1 MPRLRIAVL
10 VSTFLALPG
19 PAAADPLSRTDRVRL
34 LYSNQFQFGTGGD
47 PVVTVGVMQGQ
58 ERVKVTSEGVMR
70 LLPDGD
76 GGSEITL
83 PAGTELDLVLDEGD
97 GGQVEYW
104 TVVEHLEAATELGTE
119 AALRRWRDRGFAR
132 ARVFETGT
140 VFGVVG
146 RVLDTRDLLVGVQA
160 FERSADAQRLGEELR
175 ARFQLGMTGVQ
186 AAFARYP
193 TGVIR
198 ATWSR
203 GGSRSDV
210 VVRARDVAWISSDG
224 RNPLLVRDVEHGV
237 GYAWHGRQ
245 DRAFAGRLYVIVDRT
260 GKLTLANAVPLDR
273 MLAGIVPSEI
283 FGGAPDAALRA
294 QAVTA
299 RGELIS
305 KIGHRHHL
313 DPFLVCAEQHCQ
325 VYSGLS
331 RETARTT
338 AAVMATRGQML
349 FRRGTS
355 TMVESVYSAA
365 CGGFTEDNDLVWP
378 ARAVPELRGHI
389 DGDVAGHPEMRR
401 FAGGLRDEETLRAW
415 LETEPPVACA
425 RGRFARAD
433 QLRWTKTLPAAEVD
447 RMVAARYPN
456 VGRVLGL
463 EADGRGVSG
472 RLRALVIR
480 GDRGTARVERELP
493 IRKLFDNLRSASF
506 LVEVARDASSR
517 PTSFTFRGAG
527 WGHGVGMCQTGAM
540 GMAERGASHEEILR
554 HYFAGSELGRVY

>member
-1 MPRLRIAVL
+1 MRLPCAL
-10 VSTFLALPG
+10 LLLLAAAG
-19 PAAADPLSRTDRVRL
+19 PASADPLSRTDRSRL

-47 PVVTVGVMQGQ
+47 PVVTIGVMQGQ
-58 ERVKVTSEGVMR
+58 ERVSITSEGSLRV
-70 LLPDGD
+70 LPDGD
-76 GGSEITL
+76 GGSELTL
-83 PAGTELDLVLDEGD
+83 PAGTQVELALEEGD

-104 TVVEHLEAATELGTE
+104 TVVEHLEAASESGTE
-119 AALRRWRDRGFAR
+119 AALRRWRDRGFSR
-132 ARVFETGT
+132 ARIFETGT
-140 VFGVVG
+140 VFGVTG

-160 FERSADAQRLGEELR
+160 FERSADAQRLGDELR
-175 ARFQLGMTGVQ
+175 TRFTLPMVGVQ

-193 TGVIR
+193 TGLIR
-198 ATWSR
+198 LTWSR
-203 GGSRSDV
+203 GGVTSDV
-210 VVRARDVAWISSDG
+210 VVRAHDVAWISGDG
-224 RNPLLVRDVEHGV
+224 RHPLLVRDVEHGV
-237 GYAWHGRQ
+237 GYAWHGHQ

-260 GKLTLANAVPLDR
+260 GKLTLANALPLDR

-283 FGGAPDAALRA
+283 FGDAPDAALRA

-331 RETARTT
+331 REGARTT
-338 AAVMATRGQML
+338 AAVMATRGQVL

-378 ARAVPELRGHI
+378 SAAAPELRGHI
-389 DGDVAGHPEMRR
+389 DLDVAEATPQMRR

-415 LETEPPVACA
+415 VGTEPPTFCA
-425 RGRFARAD
+425 RGRYARAN
-433 QLRWTKTLPAAEVD
+433 QLRWTTTLSAADVD
-447 RMVAARYPN
+447 RLVAAKFPG
-456 VGRVLGL
+456 VGRVLAL

-472 RLRALVIR
+472 RLRALVVR
-480 GDRGTARVERELP
+480 GERGTARVERELP
-493 IRKLFDNLRSASF
+493 IRRLFDNLKSAAF
-506 LVEVARDASSR
+506 VVDVARGADGR

-540 GMAERGASHEEILR
+540 GMAERGSSHEEILR

>member
-1 MPRLRIAVL
+1 MCRCLLVVVL
-10 VSTFLALPG
+10 LLCLPG
-19 PAAADPLSRTDRVRL
+19 LAAADPLSRTDRVRL

-58 ERVKVTSEGVMR
+58 DRVGITSEGPMR

-76 GGSEITL
+76 GGSEIAL
-83 PAGTELDLVLDEGD
+83 PAGTTLDLVLEEGD
-97 GGQVEYW
+97 GGEVEYW
-104 TVVEHLEAATELGTE
+104 TVAEHLEAATETDTE
-119 AALRRWRDRGFAR
+119 AALRRWRDRGFSR
-132 ARVFETGT
+132 ARIFETGT

-160 FERSADAQRLGEELR
+160 FARSNEAQHLAEELR
-175 ARFQLGMTGVQ
+175 DRFHLTTIGVQ

-193 TGVIR
+193 SGLIR
-198 ATWSR
+198 ATWTR
-203 GGSRSDV
+203 NGNRSDV
-210 VVRARDVAWISSDG
+210 TVRAHDVAWISSDG
-224 RNPLLVRDVEHGV
+224 QHPLLVRDVEHGV
-237 GYAWHGRQ
+237 GYSWHGRQ

-305 KIGHRHHL
+305 KIGHRHAL
-313 DPFLVCAEQHCQ
+313 DPYLVCAEQHCQ

-331 RETARTT
+331 RETPRTT

-365 CGGFTEDNDLVWP
+365 CGGFSEDNDLVWP
-378 ARAVPELRGHI
+378 STASPELRGHL
-389 DGDVAGHPEMRR
+389 DGDIDDHPELRR

-415 LETEPPVACA
+415 LDVEPPVACA

-447 RMVAARYPN
+447 RLVAARYPN

-472 RLRALVIR
+472 RLRTLVIR
-480 GDRGTARVERELP
+480 GERGTARVERELP
-493 IRKLFDNLRSASF
+493 IRKLFDNLKSAAF
-506 LVEVARDASSR
+506 VVDVAHDASGR

-540 GMAERGASHEEILR
+540 GMAERGSSHEEILR

>member
-1 MPRLRIAVL
+1 MLRSRLWPALVL
-10 VSTFLALPG
+10 LLAA
-19 PAAADPLSRTDRVRL
+19 PAPATADPLSRTDRVRL

-58 ERVKVTSEGVMR
+58 ERVRLTSEGAMR

-83 PAGTELDLVLDEGD
+83 PSGTELDLLLEEGD

-119 AALRRWRDRGFAR
+119 AALLRWRDRGFAR
-132 ARVFETGT
+132 TRVFETGT

-146 RVLDTRDLLVGVQA
+146 RVLDTRDLLVAVQS
-160 FERSADAQRLGEELR
+160 FERSADAQRLGGELGD
-175 ARFQLGMTGVQ
+175 RFRLPMTGVQ

-193 TGVIR
+193 AGLIR

-210 VVRARDVAWISSDG
+210 TVRARDVAWISSDG
-224 RNPLLVRDVEHGV
+224 RHPLLVRDVEHGV
-237 GYAWHGRQ
+237 GYSWHGRQ

-260 GKLTLANAVPLDR
+260 GKLSLANAVPLDR

-331 RETARTT
+331 RETPRTT

-365 CGGFTEDNDLVWP
+365 CGGFSEDNDVVWP
-378 ARAVPELRGHI
+378 STAVPELRGHI
-389 DGDVAGHPEMRR
+389 DLDVDDHPEMRR
-401 FAGGLRDEETLRAW
+401 FAGGLREEETLRAW
-415 LETEPPVACA
+415 LEAEPPVACA

-447 RMVAARYPN
+447 RMVAARYPA
-456 VGRVLGL
+456 VGRVLAL
-463 EADGRGVSG
+463 EPDGRGVSG

-480 GDRGTARVERELP
+480 GERGTARVERELP
-493 IRKLFDNLRSASF
+493 IRKLFDNLRSAAF
-506 LVEVARDASSR
+506 VVEALRDASGQ

-554 HYFAGSELGRVY
+554 HYFAGSDLGRVY